1 MSTNAIIANT
11 DGNGKHVSTYVHWD
25 GYIGGVGKT
34 LLEHYNEMSAAFDIC
49 RVGYISALMP
59 TIDETRKEAINKEPT
74 KHTYSNEQF
83 EKYLDEF
90 CSIEW
95 VYLYDESQE
104 QWFVKHV
111 NHWDEY
117 APLNEFGINIVRGE
131 YVHEQ
136 NNINK

>member
-1 MSTNAIIANT
+1 MISKINPPCQPPTPIPIHPNIATTAMERASTIPGTIILT
-11 DGNGKHVSTYVHWD
+11 Q
-25 GYIGGVGKT
+25 
-34 LLEHYNEMSAAFDIC
+34 
-49 RVGYISALMP
+49 
-59 TIDETRKEAINKEPT
+59 TRKEAINKEPT

-95 VYLYDESQE
+95 VYLYDESKE

-117 APLNEFGINIVRGE
+117 APLNEFGINIIRGE
-131 YVHEQ
+131 YD
-136 NNINK
+136 N